1 MAFYLGGLVILVLA
15 SIIAKGFNVLF
26 SVLFLVWYAIFI
38 VLVGIED
45 Y

>member
-1 MAFYLGGLVILVLA
+1 MVILVLA
-15 SIIAKGFNVLF
+15 SIIAQGFSIFF

-45 Y
+45 YREKR